1 MEGIKLSF
9 HGRCPFRKLRGNS
22 EGRGFGLKIIW
33 FGFSGGEMKEFR
45 LGDTTLRTGGHRMG
59 IGNGKG
65 RRRKRIEI
73 RFSFGLKRWTDGL
86 NRQYGYGLGMGFGL
100 ERWAY
105 SKCGLW
111 IKIWQRRLREWAF
124 REWALG

>member
-1 MEGIKLSF
+1 
-9 HGRCPFRKLRGNS
+9 
-22 EGRGFGLKIIW
+22 
-33 FGFSGGEMKEFR
+33 
-45 LGDTTLRTGGHRMG
+45 MG

-65 RRRKRIEI
+65 RRRRRTEI

-105 SKCGLW
+105 SKYGLW
-111 IKIWQRRLREWAF
+111 IKIWQRRLREWAC